1 MNHERLRPKCREV
14 GPIAS
19 AKSSAAPGRIET
31 PDRTETPDRIAAM
44 AADSAPDFPE
54 QGRLAAID
62 YGTVRMGIAI
72 CDPERIL
79 ASPLEVRQVAGRQA
93 DGDYFAELAHRERVA
108 AFVVGLPIHC
118 DGGESQ
124 KSIETREFAKW
135 LADKTGRPV
144 RLFDERFTTA
154 AAQARLR
161 PASFGRRRQKKRLD
175 AVAAL
180 ILLESFLEAIRY
192 RDSLPGQSVEE
203 TPRGDQPL
211 G

>member
-1 MNHERLRPKCREV
+1 M
-14 GPIAS
+14 AS
-19 AKSSAAPGRIET
+19 ESESPDEQKSKHSIGSSRSLESVRSAGSVESSGS
-31 PDRTETPDRIAAM
+31 
-44 AADSAPDFPE
+44 ADSASDFPE

-79 ASPLEVRQVAGRQA
+79 ASPLEVRLVAGRPA
-93 DGDYFAELAHRERVA
+93 DGDYFADLARRERVA
-108 AFVVGLPIHC
+108 GFVVGLPIHC

-124 KSIETREFAKW
+124 KSIETREFARW
-135 LADKTGRPV
+135 LADRTGRPV

-154 AAQARLR
+154 AAEQRLR
-161 PASFGRRRQKKRLD
+161 PASLGRRRQKKRLD

-192 RDSLPGQSVEE
+192 RGSVPGQSVQA
-203 TPRGDQPL
+203 PPGGDRSL
-211 G
+211 D